1 MKKHLLIGL
10 GILLGALL
18 LTAGV
23 IAVFFPGIVACR
35 AVSVLYPNMNRTIP
49 VFGLSDEVP
58 DDYVWHDA
66 DGLYIAVPADLRMK
80 ENGHGFQSADGKE
93 TPVFMLVSDPKALAQ
108 YLPDMWEDHSY
119 DRADYEHF
127 FRTAG
132 VPCPETSDDLLW
144 YCKGSLM
151 PDTVLGM
158 RGRDKKIFLEFAFDK
173 QQMWETENT
182 WELPLEGGKAYVC
195 QGISPMMQKT
205 APWSLLIFPE
215 EGKNYHLIFRGL
227 DDQTVRQIIS
237 SVTLAA

>member
-1 MKKHLLIGL
+1 MKKRLLIGL

-23 IAVFFPGIVACR
+23 IAVFFPGIAASR
-35 AVSVLYPNMNRTIP
+35 AVSVLYSNMDRTIP
-49 VFGLSDEVP
+49 AFDMSEIPEDFVRYQTEGLCIS
-58 DDYVWHDA
+58 
-66 DGLYIAVPADLRMK
+66 VPAVLQMR

-93 TPVFMLVSDPKALAQ
+93 TPVFILATDPKLLAKFT
-108 YLPDMWEDHSY
+108 PDLWEERHY
-119 DRADYEHF
+119 DREDYEHF

-195 QGISPMMQKT
+195 QGLSPMMQKT